1 MALVGTRVWRIFCI
15 VSHWKSPKN
24 GPANDDHAG
33 AVPALTDMCFTW
45 QKDSQHVWSRVL
57 WLVALAPTGFVGLI
71 LAAGYL
77 PRVSTLVSVKFCCP
91 AATAH
96 FFWQQSQHEHL
107 EHHRRPHNIAGC
119 DGYRKLRPSVL
130 QPLSAPHN
138 SVPGHAG
145 CSSSYVRK
153 QIPPAIVD
161 TNASCPFDPK
171 ICKGPSGNLLIDTGL
186 LDSLDDFGRNSP
198 PTQRLKIR
206 RTLE

>member
-1 MALVGTRVWRIFCI
+1 VALVGTRVWRIFCI

-57 WLVALAPTGFVGLI
+57 WLIALAPAGFIGLI

-96 FFWQQSQHEHL
+96 FFGNNPNMSTWSITVGPMISQAATAAESYA
-107 EHHRRPHNIAGC
+107 PQCYN
-119 DGYRKLRPSVL
+119 PS
-130 QPLSAPHN
+130 
-138 SVPGHAG
+138 
-145 CSSSYVRK
+145 R
-153 QIPPAIVD
+153 
-161 TNASCPFDPK
+161 
-171 ICKGPSGNLLIDTGL
+171 
-186 LDSLDDFGRNSP
+186 P
-198 PTQRLKIR
+198 PTTRSPVMRAAALRMSANKYHR
-206 RTLE
+206 P